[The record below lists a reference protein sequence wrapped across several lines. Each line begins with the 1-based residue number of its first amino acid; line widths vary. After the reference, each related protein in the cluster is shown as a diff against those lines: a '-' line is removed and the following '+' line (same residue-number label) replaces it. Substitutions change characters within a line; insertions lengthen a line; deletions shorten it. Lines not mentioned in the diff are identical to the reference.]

1 MNKYL
6 KMFLHRGLIF
16 GGFGP
21 VVIGIIYLIL
31 HNTLT
36 DFSLG
41 GDEVFLAI
49 ISTYLLAFVHAG
61 ASIFTGIEEWG
72 LARSFACHFALLYAA
87 YSICYLVNDWIPR
100 SLIGFSIFTGIFAA
114 VYLIVWAVVL
124 ISVKAASKE
133 FNKKLK

>member
-61 ASIFTGIEEWG
+61 ASIFTGIEDWG

>member
-6 KMFLHRGLIF
+6 KMFLHRGLVF

-31 HNTLT
+31 HNTIEN
-36 DFSLG
+36 FSLG
-41 GDEVFLAI
+41 GEEVFLAI

-61 ASIFTGIEEWG
+61 ASVFTGIEEWG
-72 LARSFACHFALLYAA
+72 LAKSFACHFAVLYAA
-87 YSICYLVNDWIPR
+87 YSVCYIANDWIPR
-100 SLIGFSIFTGIFAA
+100 SLVGFGIFTGVFVAF
-114 VYLIVWAVVL
+114 YLLVWAIVV

-133 FNKKLK
+133 FNKRLK